1 MSLLEKN
8 GAKIPGFTPSRFK
21 AVSAFFFF
29 FSLSPWFAS
38 SLIIMI
44 MIIIK
49 TMTIV
54 SNMND

>member
-1 MSLLEKN
+1 MPKFQGSRQVGLRRSL
-8 GAKIPGFTPSRFK
+8 P
-21 AVSAFFFF
+21 FFFF